1 MASGLHRTASSPAE
15 PRRSRPFTPGK
26 QPGNRASLG
35 SPTVDVVHL
44 RWPAERGRRE
54 RLRSE
59 RQPRLLLVE
68 EGATPPDAADCF
80 EDWIRLPALD
90 VDLRARAESLVA
102 RCQHHLG
109 ILPTLEGGVLRVG
122 DGWVSLSPLE
132 ARLTALLIK
141 RMGAVVSRE
150 ALARAGWPA
159 GAGARNTLDVHLA
172 RLRRRLSPVGLS
184 VHTVRSRGYLLE
196 LSGFCQEQAHEA

>member
-1 MASGLHRTASSPAE
+1 M
-15 PRRSRPFTPGK
+15 
-26 QPGNRASLG
+26 
-35 SPTVDVVHL
+35 DVVHL
-44 RWPAERGRRE
+44 RWPEERSRRE
-54 RLRSE
+54 RLRGE

-68 EGATPPDAADCF
+68 EGVTPPDGGDCF
-80 EDWIRLPALD
+80 EDWIRVPALEI
-90 VDLRARAESLVA
+90 DLRARADNLMA
-102 RCQHHLG
+102 RCEQHLG
-109 ILPTLEGGVLRVG
+109 VLPTLEGGVLRVG

-141 RMGAVVSRE
+141 KMGAVVSRE

-196 LSGFCQEQAHEA
+196 LSGFCQQQANEA